1 MIESTIVTTTP
12 LSSNSAPVAFT
23 NDSIRTKSAT
33 CCGWLQHIEGS
44 PIYKIIE
51 GGLYDIDVNISATSG
66 TAGII
71 AFALYRDGVLDT
83 STIASQTLATVGDNT
98 NLSINKT
105 IKVCCKTNETL
116 TIASVP
122 SVLSGA
128 DGTTQTDTQVPI
140 ILNANLTI
148 DREC

>member
-71 AFALYRDGVLDT
+71 AFALYRDGVLDN
-83 STIASQTLATVGDNT
+83 STIASQTLATAGDNT

>member
-83 STIASQTLATVGDNT
+83 STIASQTLAAAGDNT

-105 IKVCCKTNETL
+105 IKVCCKANETL